1 MWHSAATQSS
11 PRSVVT
17 DVSRLESDYSHL
29 RIYIVV
35 PSIYLKII
43 NPFSQCGGG
52 RRRLFG
58 RPESL
63 HAVRIENRRHKL
75 K

>member
-1 MWHSAATQSS
+1 MRPPRALR
-11 PRSVVT
+11 RSVVT
-17 DVSRLESDYSHL
+17 DVSRLESDYSHH

-63 HAVRIENRRHKL
+63 HAVRIENRRHKMMYT
-75 K
+75 